1 VRRPAA
7 AALLGLSISL
17 GPNALAVDGY
27 RLYESTVAS
36 VNGEV
41 LFLSDIVREGCFH
54 RCAAMPGSEPE
65 ILSARECRDRLIS
78 DTLVLQEQRKLQ
90 LGQVDNMVLS
100 AYGAESLERMGN
112 CTSSC
117 KEGIT
122 AERTREWVERKL
134 LIREF
139 FQRRVAGFVEV
150 KEEDVQR
157 EFRLRA
163 ARADNA
169 AELSEDQI
177 REELQDAKV
186 AQEIRNW
193 YTRAASKSRVVL
205 SPLEAK

>member
-1 VRRPAA
+1 MRGPAA
-7 AALLGLSISL
+7 AALLALSISL
-17 GPNALAVDGY
+17 GPDALAVDGY

-65 ILSARECRDRLIS
+65 ILSAQECRDRLIS

-90 LGQVDNMVLS
+90 LGQVDNMVLA

-122 AERTREWVERKL
+122 AQRTREWVERKL

-163 ARADNA
+163 ARTDNA
-169 AELSEDQI
+169 AELSEEQI

>member
-1 VRRPAA
+1 MRRPAA

>member
-1 VRRPAA
+1 MRGPAA
-7 AALLGLSISL
+7 AALLALSISL
-17 GPNALAVDGY
+17 GPDALAVDGY

-65 ILSARECRDRLIS
+65 ILSAQECRDRLIS

-90 LGQVDNMVLS
+90 LGQVDNMVLA

-163 ARADNA
+163 ARTDNA
-169 AELSEDQI
+169 AELSEEQI